1 MGYPT
6 MQYPA
11 QTLDIVNVRITFKK
25 ARVPLLEA
33 VAFNDKGKALTEILT
48 LGNVKECV
56 VLQTCN
62 RVELYLVCEDGE
74 KMAGK
79 ASEYLAGRAGIM
91 QEEALKAIEF
101 SLNRDALMHLLRVA
115 SGLDS
120 MVVGENEIL
129 GQVWNAYLEAES
141 LKAVGPILRTV
152 FRKAISVGKRVRN
165 ETSISKGAVS
175 MGSISVKLAESLLG
189 GIDGK
194 NVLVI
199 GAGEMGTCV
208 AKALA
213 RHKPNAIFIANRT
226 YERALKLAEEV
237 SGKALRFD
245 KLEEALEY
253 ADIVICATSAPHY
266 ILTEET
272 VCKIMN
278 QRKKQD
284 KLIIIDISNPRNVE
298 KEVKNLEN
306 VALYDIDDFQAIVER
321 NVEEKQKSAEKA
333 LKILDEELPMLCR
346 ELKAQSVRNLI
357 SQLLLRVEEMRK
369 EELLKALNMLGE
381 VSEREKRVIDD
392 LTRIIVK
399 KMLMPVVENL
409 RSAASKDEREIVD
422 GAVKLLGVEN
432 FSILEWSGADG

>member
-1 MGYPT
+1 
-6 MQYPA
+6 MQYPV

-33 VAFNDKGKALTEILT
+33 VAFKDNGKALEEILA
-48 LGNVKECV
+48 LGDVKECV
-56 VLQTCN
+56 ILQTCN
-62 RVELYLVCEDGE
+62 RVELYVVCEDGE
-74 KMAGK
+74 SVAKKAG
-79 ASEYLAGRAGIM
+79 EYLAGRAGALR
-91 QEEALKAIEF
+91 EEAFKAVEF

-115 SGLDS
+115 SGLES

-129 GQVWNAYLEAES
+129 GQVLNAYLEAES

-152 FRKAISVGKRVRN
+152 FRKAVSVGKRVRN
-165 ETSISKGAVS
+165 ETGISKGAVS
-175 MGSISVKLAESLLG
+175 VGSISVKFAESLLG
-189 GIDGK
+189 GIDGR

-213 RHKPNAIFIANRT
+213 RYKPNAIFIANRT

-237 SGKALRFD
+237 SGKALKFD

-266 ILTEET
+266 VLTEET
-272 VCKIMN
+272 VCKIMK
-278 QRKKQD
+278 QRKNPG

-298 KEVKNLEN
+298 KTVKNLEGI
-306 VALYDIDDFQAIVER
+306 ALYDIDDFQVIIER
-321 NVEEKQKSAEKA
+321 NLEEKQKSAEKA
-333 LKILDEELPMLCR
+333 LKILDEELPTLCK
-346 ELKAQSVRNLI
+346 ELKAQSVRDLI
-357 SQLLLRVEEMRK
+357 SQLFLRVEEMRK

-381 VSEREKRVIDD
+381 INEREKRVIDD

-409 RSAASKDEREIVD
+409 RSAALNDEREILD
-422 GAVKLLGVEN
+422 GAVKLLGVKN
-432 FSILEWSGADG
+432 FSIPEWSEADG